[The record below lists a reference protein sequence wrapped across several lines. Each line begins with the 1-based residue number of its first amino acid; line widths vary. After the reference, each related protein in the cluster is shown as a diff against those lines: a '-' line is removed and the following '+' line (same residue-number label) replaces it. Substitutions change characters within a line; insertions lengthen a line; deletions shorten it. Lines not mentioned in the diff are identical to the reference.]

1 MGQDHTA
8 HSHGDHA
15 HTEHSHEAHDHQNH
29 GHSHG
34 IGGHHHHG
42 GDFSRAYAIGA
53 GVNLAFVAAEATA
66 GLLTGSLALLSD
78 AGHNLSDVLGLIL
91 SWGAV
96 ALARRAATERRTYGL
111 GKSTILA
118 ALANGSLLLLAVGA
132 IIWEAIRRFQAPEAV
147 ASQTVVIV
155 AALGLLINGGTAL
168 MFMKS
173 HNDLNARGAFLHM
186 ASDAAVSAAVVV
198 AALIMG
204 VTGWLWIDPAISLLV
219 AAIILIGAWG
229 LLRGAVD
236 LALDAAPA
244 HIDTQKVRAYLETLP
259 GVASIHDLHIWAL
272 STTEAAL
279 TVHVVRAAND
289 DGDDFLCTAE
299 TGLLEKFGIGHATV
313 QVEISGA
320 RECPLAM
327 AHAV

>member
-15 HTEHSHEAHDHQNH
+15 HTEHSHEAHDHQDH

-204 VTGWLWIDPAISLLV
+204 VTGWL
-219 AAIILIGAWG
+219 
-229 LLRGAVD
+229 
-236 LALDAAPA
+236 
-244 HIDTQKVRAYLETLP
+244 
-259 GVASIHDLHIWAL
+259 
-272 STTEAAL
+272 
-279 TVHVVRAAND
+279 
-289 DGDDFLCTAE
+289 
-299 TGLLEKFGIGHATV
+299 
-313 QVEISGA
+313 
-320 RECPLAM
+320 
-327 AHAV
+327 